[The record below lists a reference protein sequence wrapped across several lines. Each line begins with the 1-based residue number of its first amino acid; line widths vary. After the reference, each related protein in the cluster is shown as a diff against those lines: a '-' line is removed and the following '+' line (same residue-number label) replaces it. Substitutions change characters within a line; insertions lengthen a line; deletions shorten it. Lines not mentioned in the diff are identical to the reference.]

1 MANDITTNPRLWVL
15 DTTGAIKAAGNRVF
29 VTSVHFEPAAINNI
43 LELSEYAP
51 DGSTAQRLIRLRGG
65 TAAADPVDATFDPPM
80 EFNGVYLS
88 TLTAGSVWVGIKSV
102 DTKITA

>member
-15 DTTGAIKAAGNRVF
+15 DTVGAIKAAGNRVL
-29 VTSVHFEPAAINNI
+29 VSSVHFEPAAVANI

-51 DGSTAQRLIRLRGG
+51 DGSTAQRIIRLRGG
-65 TAAADPVDATFDPPM
+65 AAAADPVDAIYDPPVEM
-80 EFNGVYLS
+80 NGLYLS
-88 TLTAGSVWVGIKSV
+88 TLTAGGVWGGIKSV